1 MSCDAVKS
9 KDFKNKVV
17 VVQGLLKIVHKEKKT
32 AQSEMED
39 WQKRK
44 ASLDSKRLKMTGNA
58 KH

>member
-17 VVQGLLKIVHKEKKT
+17 VAQGPLRIVHKEKKT
-32 AQSEMED
+32 AQREMED
-39 WQKRK
+39 RQKRR

>member
-39 WQKRK
+39 WQK
-44 ASLDSKRLKMTGNA
+44 KREHL
-58 KH
+58 